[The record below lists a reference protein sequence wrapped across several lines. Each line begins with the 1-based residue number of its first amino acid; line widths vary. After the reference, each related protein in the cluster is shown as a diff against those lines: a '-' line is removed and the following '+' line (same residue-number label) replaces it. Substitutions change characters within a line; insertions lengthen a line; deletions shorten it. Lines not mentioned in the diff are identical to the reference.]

1 MPAVLKSSFSKCGI
15 GTLSLVHPSSGIKER
30 SGSWLCIFCS
40 SATGGKD
47 KDMEFNRDEF
57 GKRVKQARMD
67 KHLTQVQLAD
77 LLGVEWQQ
85 ISRIERGFS
94 GCSNELLVPLSEE
107 LDVSTDYLLKGVE
120 SDSELLRR
128 QISLLMDQLSIFK
141 SQIK

>member
-1 MPAVLKSSFSKCGI
+1 MRHRYPFFSAPFFRHQRAVRIPAVYLL
-15 GTLSLVHPSSGIKER
+15 LS
-30 SGSWLCIFCS
+30 
-40 SATGGKD
+40 AAGGKD
-47 KDMEFNRDEF
+47 KDMEFNREDF
-57 GKRVKQARMD
+57 GRRVKQARMD
-67 KHLTQVQLAD
+67 KHLTQPQLAD
-77 LLGVEWQQ
+77 LLGIEWQQ

>member
-1 MPAVLKSSFSKCGI
+1 MRHRYPFFSA
-15 GTLSLVHPSSGIKER
+15 PFSGIKER
-30 SGSWLCIFCS
+30 SGSRLCIFCS
-40 SATGGKD
+40 SAAGGKD

-67 KHLTQVQLAD
+67 KHLTQVQLAE

-120 SDSELLRR
+120 SDSELLRK
-128 QISLLMDQLSIFK
+128 QISILMDQLSLFK

>member
-1 MPAVLKSSFSKCGI
+1 MYL
-15 GTLSLVHPSSGIKER
+15 LL
-30 SGSWLCIFCS
+30 

-47 KDMEFNRDEF
+47 KDMEFNRDNF

-67 KHLTQVQLAD
+67 KHLTQAQLAD

-120 SDSELLRR
+120 SDSELLRK
-128 QISLLMDQLSIFK
+128 QISILMDQLSIFK

>member
-1 MPAVLKSSFSKCGI
+1 
-15 GTLSLVHPSSGIKER
+15 
-30 SGSWLCIFCS
+30 
-40 SATGGKD
+40 
-47 KDMEFNRDEF
+47 MEFNRDEF
-57 GKRVKQARMD
+57 GKRIKKARMD

-107 LDVSTDYLLKGVE
+107 LDVSTDFLLKGVE
-120 SDSELLRR
+120 SDSELLRK

>member
-1 MPAVLKSSFSKCGI
+1 MYLL
-15 GTLSLVHPSSGIKER
+15 LSV
-30 SGSWLCIFCS
+30 
-40 SATGGKD
+40 AGGKD
-47 KDMEFNRDEF
+47 KDMEFNREDF

-67 KHLTQVQLAD
+67 KHLTQPQLAE
-77 LLGVEWQQ
+77 LLGIEWQQ

>member
-1 MPAVLKSSFSKCGI
+1 MPAVLKIIFKMRHRYPFFSA
-15 GTLSLVHPSSGIKER
+15 PFSGNKER

-40 SATGGKD
+40 PQTGGKD

-57 GKRVKQARMD
+57 GKRIKQARMD

-107 LDVSTDYLLKGVE
+107 LDVSTDFLLKGVE
-120 SDSELLRR
+120 SDSELLRK

>member
-1 MPAVLKSSFSKCGI
+1 
-15 GTLSLVHPSSGIKER
+15 
-30 SGSWLCIFCS
+30 
-40 SATGGKD
+40 
-47 KDMEFNRDEF
+47 MEFNREDC
-57 GKRVKQARMD
+57 GRRVKQERLD
-67 KHLTQVQLAD
+67 THLTQPQLAE
-77 LLGVEWQQ
+77 LLGNHWQQ

>member
-1 MPAVLKSSFSKCGI
+1 MPAVLKIIFKIRHRYPFFSA
-15 GTLSLVHPSSGIKER
+15 PFSGNKER
-30 SGSWLCIFCS
+30 SGSWLCIVCS
-40 SATGGKD
+40 PQTGGKD

-57 GKRVKQARMD
+57 GKRIKQARMD

-107 LDVSTDYLLKGVE
+107 LDVSTDFLLKGVE
-120 SDSELLRR
+120 SDSELLRK

>member
-1 MPAVLKSSFSKCGI
+1 
-15 GTLSLVHPSSGIKER
+15 
-30 SGSWLCIFCS
+30 
-40 SATGGKD
+40 
-47 KDMEFNRDEF
+47 MEFNRDEF

-120 SDSELLRR
+120 SDSELLRK
-128 QISLLMDQLSIFK
+128 QISILMDQLSIFK

>member
-1 MPAVLKSSFSKCGI
+1 
-15 GTLSLVHPSSGIKER
+15 
-30 SGSWLCIFCS
+30 
-40 SATGGKD
+40 
-47 KDMEFNRDEF
+47 MEFNRDNF

-67 KHLTQVQLAD
+67 KHLTQAQLAD

-120 SDSELLRR
+120 SDSELLRK
-128 QISLLMDQLSIFK
+128 QISILMDQLSIFK

>member
-1 MPAVLKSSFSKCGI
+1 
-15 GTLSLVHPSSGIKER
+15 
-30 SGSWLCIFCS
+30 
-40 SATGGKD
+40 
-47 KDMEFNRDEF
+47 MEFNRDEF

-94 GCSNELLVPLSEE
+94 GCSNELLVPLSEA
-107 LDVSTDYLLKGVE
+107 LDVSTDFLLKGVE
-120 SDSELLRR
+120 SDSELLRK

>member
-1 MPAVLKSSFSKCGI
+1 MPAVLKIIFKIRHRYPFFSA
-15 GTLSLVHPSSGIKER
+15 PFSGNKER

-40 SATGGKD
+40 PQTGGKD
-47 KDMEFNRDEF
+47 IDMEFNRDEF

-94 GCSNELLVPLSEE
+94 GCSNELLVPLSEA
-107 LDVSTDYLLKGVE
+107 LDVSTDFLLKGVE
-120 SDSELLRR
+120 SDSELLRK
-128 QISLLMDQLSIFK
+128 QISILMDQLSIFK

>member
-1 MPAVLKSSFSKCGI
+1 
-15 GTLSLVHPSSGIKER
+15 
-30 SGSWLCIFCS
+30 
-40 SATGGKD
+40 
-47 KDMEFNRDEF
+47 MEFNREDF
-57 GKRVKQARMD
+57 GRRVKQARMD
-67 KHLTQVQLAD
+67 KHLTQPQLAD
-77 LLGVEWQQ
+77 FLGIEWQQ

>member
-15 GTLSLVHPSSGIKER
+15 GTLSLVHPFQAGNV
-30 SGSWLCIFCS
+30 S
-40 SATGGKD
+40 SALRSRRKGQ
-47 KDMEFNRDEF
+47 DMEFNREDF
-57 GKRVKQARMD
+57 GRRVKQARMD
-67 KHLTQVQLAD
+67 KHLTQPQLAD
-77 LLGVEWQQ
+77 LLGIEWQQ

>member
-15 GTLSLVHPSSGIKER
+15 GTLSLVHPFQAAKGGPDSGNV
-30 SGSWLCIFCS
+30 S
-40 SATGGKD
+40 SALRSRRKGQ
-47 KDMEFNRDEF
+47 DMEFNREDF
-57 GKRVKQARMD
+57 GRRVKQARMD
-67 KHLTQVQLAD
+67 KHLTQPQLAD
-77 LLGVEWQQ
+77 LLGIEWQQ

>member
-1 MPAVLKSSFSKCGI
+1 MRHRYPYFSAPIFRHQRPVRILAVYLL
-15 GTLSLVHPSSGIKER
+15 LS
-30 SGSWLCIFCS
+30 
-40 SATGGKD
+40 AAGGKD
-47 KDMEFNRDEF
+47 KDMEFNREDF
-57 GKRVKQARMD
+57 GRRVKQARMD
-67 KHLTQVQLAD
+67 KHLTQPQLAD
-77 LLGVEWQQ
+77 LLGIEWQQ

>member
-1 MPAVLKSSFSKCGI
+1 M
-15 GTLSLVHPSSGIKER
+15 HPFQAAKG
-30 SGSWLCIFCS
+30 GPDPGNVS
-40 SATGGKD
+40 SALRSRRKGQGYGIQPGGLWKTGKAGAD
-47 KDMEFNRDEF
+47 K
-57 GKRVKQARMD
+57 Q
-67 KHLTQVQLAD
+67 LTQPQLAD
-77 LLGVEWQQ
+77 LLGIEWQQ